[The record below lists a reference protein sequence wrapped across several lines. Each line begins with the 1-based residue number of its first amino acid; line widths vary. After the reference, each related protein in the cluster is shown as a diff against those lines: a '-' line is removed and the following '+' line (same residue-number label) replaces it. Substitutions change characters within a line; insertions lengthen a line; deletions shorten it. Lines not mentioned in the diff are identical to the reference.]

1 MKTPNQQGFTLI
13 ELMIV
18 IAIIGILAAVALPA
32 YQNYTKKAAFAEVKL
47 AAGPYK
53 AGVELCS
60 LTNAMAS
67 CVHNAKGIPDTSAS
81 QAVASVA
88 VVSGEIT
95 VTPVDRL
102 ERSCYCGYLRS
113 YSDRGRQRCP
123 NNCLGRDLHQ
133 RNIVLISH
141 SCNRKKGAQAPF
153 FFENRV
159 QMTASITSIALEHR

>member
-88 VVSGEIT
+88 VVAGEIT
-95 VTPVDRL
+95 VTPVD
-102 ERSCYCGYLRS
+102 GW
-113 YSDRGRQRCP
+113 RG
-123 NNCLGRDLHQ
+123 LATADTY
-133 RNIVLISH
+133 VLTPTGGG
-141 SCNRKKGAQAPF
+141 NGAQI
-153 FFENRV
+153 
-159 QMTASITSIALEHR
+159 TAWAETCTNATLC

>member
-60 LTNAMAS
+60 LTNLMSA
-67 CVHNAKGIPDTSAS
+67 CDTGQKGIPATSAS
-81 QAVASVA
+81 QAVASVD
-88 VVSGEIT
+88 VTDGTIT
-95 VTPVDRL
+95 VVPVNGWKGLATADEYEL
-102 ERSCYCGYLRS
+102 APAGGGS
-113 YSDRGRQRCP
+113 
-123 NNCLGRDLHQ
+123 
-133 RNIVLISH
+133 
-141 SCNRKKGAQAPF
+141 GAQ
-153 FFENRV
+153 
-159 QMTASITSIALEHR
+159 ITGWTETCANATLC